1 MNKQKTLIGLLS
13 LIFLITFNSIVFL
26 LIKEY
31 SLAFWIAYAF
41 VHFSY
46 LCLLLSI
53 VFFPKVKGAV
63 VIGYPLVYI
72 SLWYFLVTLFAG
84 ILLMTFR
91 DATLNWALIPNI
103 VITGFYGFKLVS
115 HLVIN
120 QRTIEADKKSQSE
133 TAFIKTLASDIKE
146 LMSNEKSNAKRK
158 KIEKLYDA
166 INNSQL
172 SSCNEAME
180 LEKTIQQKVKAL
192 RRGYNDDSLK
202 FDVAFNELQDL
213 LTRRNSIIERNT
225 MQ

>member
-1 MNKQKTLIGLLS
+1 MNKQKLLIGILS

-31 SLAFWIAYAF
+31 SLVFWMAYFF

-53 VFFPKVKGAV
+53 VFFPKAKGSI
-63 VIGYPLVYI
+63 VIGYPLLYI
-72 SLWYFLVTLFAG
+72 SFWYFLVTFFAG
-84 ILLMTFR
+84 ILLMIYR

-103 VITGFYGFKLVS
+103 VITGFFGFKFVS
-115 HLVIN
+115 HLLIN

-133 TAFIKTLASDIKE
+133 TAFIKTLALDIKE
-146 LMSNEKSNAKRK
+146 LMSGEKNYATRK
-158 KIEKLYDA
+158 KIEKVYDA

-180 LEKTIQQKVKAL
+180 IEKTIQQKVKEL
-192 RRGYNDDSLK
+192 RRGYNENSLK
-202 FDVAFNELQDL
+202 FDEAFNELQDL
-213 LTRRNSIIERNT
+213 LTRRNSIIARNAV
-225 MQ
+225 Q